1 MGTECYQP
9 ASRIS
14 YRSAQ
19 CLTLFCPITLLFSAA
34 QHARAVVASHQTGNA
49 ECASVSVIADH
60 VKQSCYHASAG
71 PITSGIIATH
81 GPAVI
86 SHTLAGTKFIAASP
100 SCCCA
105 CHTVHLSRMQSHM
118 QAVPSGSGRLSL
130 GALQEQQQSFA
141 VSHATHPSGKALIT
155 AALSEMGFAMRSGKV
170 GQQHKVMC
178 VSQMGLARMHPENVN
193 H

>member
-1 MGTECYQP
+1 M
-9 ASRIS
+9 
-14 YRSAQ
+14 
-19 CLTLFCPITLLFSAA
+19 
-34 QHARAVVASHQTGNA
+34 QT
-49 ECASVSVIADH
+49 
-60 VKQSCYHASAG
+60 
-71 PITSGIIATH
+71 
-81 GPAVI
+81 
-86 SHTLAGTKFIAASP
+86 
-100 SCCCA
+100 
-105 CHTVHLSRMQSHM
+105 HM